1 MTVSGPT
8 RVSSLDRRPLHL
20 PRFPALRA
28 ADTREGNVQQ
38 PTTATTD
45 DPGPAPA
52 SGLRRPPV
60 EGPPT
65 LGFRPLALRALA
77 VATLVITA
85 GVVVDGLGDLR
96 RRSRSLG
103 PTVGFVVATRD
114 LPLGTRLQP
123 ADLRL
128 ELRPTRTAP
137 PDTARATGAVV
148 GRTLAFPLL
157 AGDLVRDR
165 ILAPSGVTGLAAL
178 VPPGHRAVRIRPAD
192 GSRPPAGATVDVLA
206 VTDAATGAPAG
217 SATTVAGSATVL
229 ASRVEADG
237 RTTVTVLVTASAASA
252 VVAASVAGRIGLA
265 LAPPP
270 SAGEPDPPPPVG

>member
-1 MTVSGPT
+1 M
-8 RVSSLDRRPLHL
+8 
-20 PRFPALRA
+20 
-28 ADTREGNVQQ
+28 QQ
-38 PTTATTD
+38 PPTATID

-60 EGPPT
+60 GAPPT
-65 LGFRPLALRALA
+65 LRFRPFALRALA

-85 GVVVDGLGDLR
+85 GVVGGSVGDLR

-114 LPLGTRLQP
+114 LPLGTRLRP
-123 ADLRL
+123 VDLRL
-128 ELRPTRTAP
+128 EFRPAGTAP
-137 PDTARATGAVV
+137 ADTARTTGAVV

-157 AGDLVRDR
+157 AGDLVRVR
-165 ILAPSGVTGLAAL
+165 ALAPSGDTGLTAL

-192 GSRPPAGATVDVLA
+192 ASRPPAGATVDVLA
-206 VTDAATGAPAG
+206 VTDGAPGPGAG
-217 SATTVAGSATVL
+217 SADLVASGATVL

-237 RTTVTVLVTASAASA
+237 GTAVTVLVTAAAASA
-252 VVAASVAGRIGLA
+252 VVAASVSGRIGLA

-270 SAGEPDPPPPVG
+270 SAGAPDPPPPVG